1 VKVAQLKNGTPVT
14 LTPTGKGG
22 AESEIFRL
30 STGVLA
36 AIPNEEMTAERVS
49 VVEALAAMP
58 PIPCVALPTEL
69 LYDRGKPIGWLM
81 PEING
86 EPLEVFFLPA
96 ERNRL
101 GLDFDSQ
108 RFEVAKKIVQI
119 FQAVLKSEIAIVDN
133 HPGNFIL
140 STSRGN
146 ITAIT
151 RIDVAAGCGMT
162 VNHRPIPASAACMPD
177 YLPREA
183 VPEFRSGAIHTWGE
197 DQAAGALACLLFK
210 VFTGGSTLDH
220 GEPGAPADLIE
231 AGKVAIFSVE
241 PNIEVRKNYYSLPQV
256 FQAYLE
262 QGITGSATRRPTLA
276 MWETALG
283 MAPSPKRACINWRGL
298 VLGLSTRCKV
308 AGRSARRRKFACLT
322 AGAAM
327 TLVFSIF
334 QNTAHFRWTIPA
346 VPTFATERVS
356 VSILSTQHE
365 NPPQTVVKTEPTT
378 AVGLWHSPEPSF
390 YKPAAYTPKV
400 PTKLW
405 RDSK

>member
-1 VKVAQLKNGTPVT
+1 MKVAQLKNGTPVT

-58 PIPCVALPTEL
+58 PIPCAALPTEL

-108 RFEVAKKIVQI
+108 RFEVAKKIVKI

-177 YLPREA
+177 YLPQEA

-220 GEPGAPADLIE
+220 GEPGDPATLIA
-231 AGKVAIFSVE
+231 AGKLSIFGVE
-241 PNIEVRKNYYSLPQV
+241 PNSEVRRQFDSLPPV
-256 FQAYLE
+256 IRSYLE
-262 QGITGSATRRPTLA
+262 QAITGPAGRRPTLA
-276 MWETALG
+276 MWEVALG
-283 MAPSPKRACINWRGL
+283 MAPTPKRTLINWMGLGRGL
-298 VLGLSTRCKV
+298 SARFIY
-308 AGRSARRRKFACLT
+308 AGRSASRRKFALLT
-322 AGAAM
+322 VCSAV
-327 TLVFSIF
+327 TLAVMIF
-334 QNTAHFRWTIPA
+334 QSSPNFRWTLSAIP
-346 VPTFATERVS
+346 TERASFGFV
-356 VSILSTQHE
+356 STQQSTE
-365 NPPQTVVKTEPTT
+365 AQVVPQKALVT
-378 AVGLWHSPEPSF
+378 AGKLWISPEPVLNKLTS
-390 YKPAAYTPKV
+390 YTPKV
-400 PTKLW
+400 TKKLW